1 MVAQQGVF
9 LCPGDVRASF
19 DENLKNM
26 DGWHLSSN
34 ILKIRLELDTR
45 SFQEFTHFLGRM
57 NVNAAVLFPGL
68 HGFARSLHEQMF
80 HYAEMAKELPEP

>member
-57 NVNAAVLFPGL
+57 NINAAVLFPGL
-68 HGFARSLHEQMF
+68 DGFARSLHEQMF